1 MSSDLAL
8 RSIDELAPLI
18 RDKQVSPVE
27 ITESV
32 LKRVEKY
39 DSRVN
44 SHIQVF
50 AEKAAIAAKQAETQ
64 IMNGQYLGPLHG
76 IPMALKDIF
85 YIKGEIATIGSKI
98 HKNFVPDYD
107 STIVAR
113 LKDAGVVLTGT
124 LNMHEYAFGVT
135 NYNPHFGSCSNPWNL
150 DMISGG
156 SSGGSGAA
164 VAADLTIASMGTD
177 TGGSIRIPAALCGI
191 VGLKPTH
198 GRISKY
204 GVFPLSWS
212 LDHAGPMTKTV
223 KDAAIMLEALAGF
236 DPNDPTTVDVPVVP
250 YSKYLTGDIKGL
262 RIGIQEDFY
271 FHNIEPEME
280 KTVRQAIETL
290 RSLGAIVKTV
300 KIPNI
305 EHSKYAHIMTYF
317 GDSGA
322 IHRDNFKKRPQEFG
336 DDVRFS
342 LALGE
347 NPSAVDYVQ
356 AQQMRRKIV
365 QGFAEAFQ
373 SVDVLISPAT
383 ALAATPIGQETTVLN
398 GKDEVVF
405 EQLLRLTSPSNIT
418 GLPSVTVPCGFV
430 NGLPAGLQITGRA
443 FREDTILG
451 AAYAFEQAASL
462 SKLKPNLD

>member
-1 MSSDLAL
+1 MSNDLAL
-8 RSIDELAPLI
+8 KSIEELAPLI
-18 RDKQVSPVE
+18 RDKKISPVDV
-27 ITESV
+27 TESV

-39 DSRVN
+39 DSKVN
-44 SHIQVF
+44 SYIKVN
-50 AEKAAIAAKQAETQ
+50 AEQAVISAKQAEAQ
-64 IMNGQYLGPLHG
+64 IMRGEYRGPLHG

-85 YIKGEIATIGSKI
+85 YFKGETATIGSKI
-98 HKNFVPDYD
+98 HKDFVPDYD
-107 STIVAR
+107 STIVSK
-113 LKDAGVVLTGT
+113 LKEAGATFTGT

-135 NYNPHFGSCSNPWNL
+135 NYNPHYGSCRNPWNL
-150 DMISGG
+150 DAISGG

-164 VAADLTIASMGTD
+164 IAADLTIATMGTD

-223 KDAAIMLEALAGF
+223 KDAAIMLENLAGY
-236 DPNDPTTVDVPVVP
+236 DPNDPTSVNVPVVR
-250 YSKYLTGDIKGL
+250 YTDYLTGNIKGL
-262 RIGIQEDFY
+262 VIGINEDFY
-271 FHNIEPEME
+271 FHNIDPEVQR
-280 KTVRQAIETL
+280 TVRQAIETL
-290 RSLGAIVKTV
+290 KVLGAEVKSV

-322 IHRDNFKKRPQEFG
+322 IHRDNFKKMPKQFG

-356 AQQMRRKIV
+356 AQQMRRKII

-383 ALAATPIGQETTVLN
+383 ALTASKVGQETTMLN
-398 GKDEVVF
+398 GKKEVVF

-418 GLPSVTVPCGFV
+418 GLPSITVNCGFV
-430 NGLPAGLQITGRA
+430 DGLPVGMQITGKA
-443 FREDTILG
+443 FREETILN
-451 AAYAFEQAASL
+451 AAYAFERASSL
-462 SKLKPNLD
+462 GNRKPQLD